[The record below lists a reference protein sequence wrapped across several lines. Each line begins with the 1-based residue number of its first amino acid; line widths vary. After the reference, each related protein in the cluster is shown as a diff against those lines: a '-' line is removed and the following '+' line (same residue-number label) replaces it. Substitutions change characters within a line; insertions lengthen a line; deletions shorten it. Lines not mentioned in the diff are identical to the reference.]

1 MAFEHKNNSGSMFKN
16 DYATTEK
23 HPAMKGTALIDG
35 KLYQVAA
42 WTNIGTKNDPAA
54 RWQSLSFE
62 VKDASATNRSQGPA
76 PAPEPP
82 PAHKGFSSPR
92 QAQIQEEFN
101 DDIPF

>member
-35 KLYQVAA
+35 KLWQVAA
-42 WTNIGTKNDPAA
+42 WTNIGTRNDPAA

-62 VKDASATNRSQGPA
+62 VKDASAANRSQGPA
-76 PAPEPP
+76 PAPAPEPP
-82 PAHKGFSSPR
+82 PAEKPPV